1 MDRTKC
7 CATYNTARRGVMD
20 SNTVGLLVIAA
31 AATGFASVV
40 TTRGI
45 SSCNAITYRITSQGM
60 TFAITLVIALSL
72 VAFGNRIKL
81 LKPGDVPKRLVC
93 TDSRTLMYA
102 LVAALGF
109 SLSGLLYMSALKR
122 EGEPAFVAAVMAPMA
137 LVFTAMF
144 GILAGDT
151 KPTMQLGIGVL
162 LALSAVI
169 MLTEWKGVMKSLSP
183 EHG

>member
-1 MDRTKC
+1 
-7 CATYNTARRGVMD
+7 MD

-45 SSCNAITYRITSQGM
+45 SSCNAITYRITSHGLTFLVTLLM
-60 TFAITLVIALSL
+60 TVSL
-72 VAFGNRIKL
+72 MLYGRRIGL
-81 LKPGDVPKRLVC
+81 LKTGDVPKKLVC

-102 LVAALGF
+102 LVAAMGF
-109 SLSGLLYMSALKR
+109 ALSGVLYMTALKR

-137 LVFTAMF
+137 LVFTALF

-151 KPTMQLGIGVL
+151 KPTMRLGIGVL
-162 LALSAVI
+162 LALCAVV
-169 MLTEWKGVMKSLSP
+169 MLTEWKGVIKSLSP